1 MSWLEISSEQ
11 RFGMNFS
18 FDRLKEALFK
28 LVREALKRVDYYALY
43 PSKVVKQ
50 DANGNLEL
58 QPEDS
63 RIAAPTGVPIRLG
76 IPGAKVEVQA
86 GGRVLL
92 GFENGDPRFPV
103 ALLWDLT
110 TVTKLELNA
119 TEIVLNGG
127 SKKVAREDD
136 SVDIGTLSGGNSGG
150 PVLFVFT
157 PAGGGLPITLT
168 TITISGKIAT
178 GAAGVK
184 A

>member
-1 MSWLEISSEQ
+1 
-11 RFGMNFS
+11 MN
-18 FDRLKEALFK
+18 FDRLKEAFAK
-28 LVREALKRVDYYALY
+28 LVREIMSKVDYYALY

-76 IPGAKVEVQA
+76 IPGAKVEVQP

-103 ALLWDLT
+103 ALLWGAA
-110 TVTKLELNA
+110 TVQKFELNA
-119 TEIVLNGG
+119 NEIILNGG
-127 SKKVAREDD
+127 THKVARDGDAVTLGVLTGLVPLPSPASPTPVEF
-136 SVDIGTLSGGNSGG
+136 ILLPPGTLPLPPGAT
-150 PVLFVFT
+150 VLD
-157 PAGGGLPITLT
+157 GIITE
-168 TITISGKIAT
+168 
-178 GAAGVK
+178 GADGVK